1 MERRTILLLSVFGIL
16 LVGAILLFFV
26 IKPFGKIVEAETSF
40 VCETGIEAG
49 LTQGPDSPL
58 DLSGTLRLTVAPD
71 SSFAGT
77 LTLKKD
83 NSVVKVTGM
92 GTGRGI
98 DMVFDPGNG
107 KLLYAHG
114 SQQYA
119 ITECK
124 GFVGGPLVGPRY
136 GDMGDWTNY
145 PPYIR
150 IISGTRAT

>member
-1 MERRTILLLSVFGIL
+1 MEKRTILLLTVFGV
-16 LVGAILLFFV
+16 LVIGAALVFFV
-26 IKPFGKIVEAETSF
+26 IKPFGQVVEAQANIS
-40 VCETGIEAG
+40 CETGIEAG

-58 DLSGTLRLTVAPD
+58 DLSGQLRLTVAPD
-71 SSFAGT
+71 NTFVGT

-83 NSVVKVTGM
+83 GSVVKVTGM
-92 GTGRGI
+92 GAGRGV

-107 KLLYAHG
+107 TLFYAHG

-119 ITECK
+119 IYECK

-136 GDMGDWTNY
+136 GDIGDWTNY

-150 IISGTRAT
+150 VI